1 MVAMARPREFD
12 EAQALDK
19 AMEVFW
25 RQGYKN
31 TSLDDLLDA
40 MGIQR
45 GSFYNAF
52 GSKKETYV
60 RTLDRYAD
68 FMVHGGPYTAA
79 ATAEPGIAVLRAL
92 FESYVDS
99 VTGKQALR
107 GCFFALVSQEHRGD
121 DPEIQQAVARGLS
134 RMRGVVQ
141 RSVEAA
147 QAAGDLPAEVPPE
160 ELALLFMS
168 LAWGMHVMAEAGMP
182 REALKQAGAQ
192 FFAMSR
198 EPA

>member
-1 MVAMARPREFD
+1 MARPREFD
-12 EAQALDK
+12 EDRALGK

-25 RQGYKN
+25 KQGYKN

-52 GSKKETYV
+52 GSKKQIYL
-60 RTLDRYAD
+60 RALDRYAD
-68 FMVHGGPYTAA
+68 FMVNGGPYTEAA
-79 ATAEPGIAVLRAL
+79 HAVPGIEVLRSL
-92 FESYVDS
+92 FDAYVES
-99 VTGKQALR
+99 VTGTQDCR

-121 DPEIQQAVARGLS
+121 DPEIRRAVTAGLA

-147 QAAGDLPAEVPPE
+147 QQTGDLPSDASPE
-160 ELALLFMS
+160 ELAVLFMS